1 MLIEEWNRAA
11 RNGQSLALLML
22 DVDYFKS
29 YNDHLGHLAGDECL
43 RAIASVLQSCARR
56 AGDHA
61 ARYGG
66 EEFAVIASD
75 CDALRAMQMAQT
87 ILNVLATLNLP
98 HPTSQLGRIS
108 LSIGVA
114 VLQPGPEG
122 DPQRLIQQ
130 ADQALY
136 QAKRQG
142 RNRVMPA

>member
-1 MLIEEWNRAA
+1 MLQTKNIHFQYQ
-11 RNGQSLALLML
+11 GLPPFVLPDLSLSAGNELLIL
-22 DVDYFKS
+22 GKS
-29 YNDHLGHLAGDECL
+29 GSGKT
-43 RAIASVLQSCARR
+43 
-56 AGDHA
+56 
-61 ARYGG
+61 
-66 EEFAVIASD
+66 
-75 CDALRAMQMAQT
+75 T

-136 QAKRQG
+136 QAKYKG
-142 RNRVMPA
+142 RNRAEYGQPDPS